1 MAWKCWKISDFSSCG
16 SSPRI
21 PRLWTR
27 FGNEILIIVGDASIV
42 ASFELSNRNY
52 IFIRSF
58 LICFKRWTI
67 FRIGISVWNCGEGR
81 EVNLRARTKYFSN
94 IMNDDRS
101 LNESR
106 HPFHTV
112 MVRPYLSTYP
122 YKKRSILLSTVSFP
136 ASNLSRQIHSLPL
149 FFHLRS
155 KSISNEQT
163 IRFEPTA
170 KRLLQKSRKSSITNL
185 NFTGGVLRVLV
196 ALDFSPFFS
205 FLFSLLFF
213 SFLASSLPYVACLV
227 SRLYQKSV
235 GNYVLLL
242 IVLGNSSFRKFSTS
256 IEDRRSFSL
265 ASISLQRE

>member
-1 MAWKCWKISDFSSCG
+1 MYPSA
-16 SSPRI
+16 
-21 PRLWTR
+21 
-27 FGNEILIIVGDASIV
+27 V

-112 MVRPYLSTYP
+112 MVRPYP

-136 ASNLSRQIHSLPL
+136 ASNLSRQIHSLLL

-196 ALDFSPFFS
+196 ALDFSPFFLSS
-205 FLFSLLFF
+205 FLFS
-213 SFLASSLPYVACLV
+213 SFHF
-227 SRLYQKSV
+227 
-235 GNYVLLL
+235 LLL
-242 IVLGNSSFRKFSTS
+242 PFLTS
-256 IEDRRSFSL
+256 H
-265 ASISLQRE
+265 AW